1 MLTMGGRAFPLVSR
15 CHSSVV
21 KEKREGLIE
30 GSERSPWSHPVTIAL
45 RLCDTQS
52 ISVHW
57 LGGHGGA
64 Q

>member
-21 KEKREGLIE
+21 KEKREG
-30 GSERSPWSHPVTIAL
+30 SERSPWSHPVTIAL
-45 RLCDTQS
+45 RLCDTKS

-57 LGGHGGA
+57 LGGRGGA